1 MKTKF
6 LLMITVLAA
15 LGASAQ
21 TETKT
26 FTLRQSIDYALAN
39 NTSIKNATIDEY
51 ISKLKVDEYIGS
63 GLPQI
68 NASGSVTHSDPL
80 RRMFLGPNSLLTG
93 GANPDVIAI
102 PNVFQLKNSAE
113 GGINF
118 SQLLFSS
125 SYFVGL
131 KAAKT
136 YQELAVLSK
145 ENSKVQVIENVSK
158 AYSMA
163 LVNQERKN
171 LFDVNIAR
179 VDTLLKQTRALNKSG
194 FVEKIDVDRLEVTYN
209 NLITER
215 AKFDNMLILSNVLLK
230 YQMGMPV
237 GEQLEL
243 SDKLENLTLDQT
255 ISTSEK
261 IEYSNRVEHKLLKTQ
276 YNLDKLNYK
285 NNAYSFLPTLSF
297 GGNLGVFTQSTAF
310 DFHSKKHAWY
320 PYGNYSLNLNMPIF
334 SGFGRLKRTQQSKLS
349 MSKSENNLKQF
360 EQVVELQAKSSEI
373 NFKNSQQSLEV
384 QKRNMELAKEVARVS
399 QIKFTSGT
407 GSNIEVINAESSL
420 KESQINYYNALYD
433 ALVYKIEYDK
443 ALGNL
448 K

>member
-1 MKTKF
+1 MKNTF
-6 LLMITVLAA
+6 LLVLSLSVIWEAN
-15 LGASAQ
+15 AQ
-21 TETKT
+21 SEAKNY
-26 FTLRQSIDYALAN
+26 TLRQSIDYALVN
-39 NTSIKNATIDEY
+39 NVNIKNATIDEY

-68 NASGSVTHSDPL
+68 NAAGSVTHSDPL

-93 GANPDVIAI
+93 GANPDVVAI

-136 YQELAVLSK
+136 YQELTVLSK

-179 VDTLLKQTRALNKSG
+179 VDTLLKQTRALQKSG
-194 FVEKIDVDRLEVTYN
+194 FAEKIDVDRLEVTYN

-215 AKFDNMLILSNVLLK
+215 AKFDNMLFLSNVLLK

-237 GEQLEL
+237 NEQLIL
-243 SDKLENLTLDQT
+243 SEKLDNLTLDQT

-261 IEYSNRVEHKLLKTQ
+261 IEYNNRIEHKLLKAQ
-276 YNLDKLNYK
+276 YSLDKLNYK

-297 GGNLGVFTQSTAF
+297 GGNLGVFTQSTEF
-310 DFHSKKHAWY
+310 DFHSKGHAWY
-320 PYGNYSLNLNMPIF
+320 PYGNYSLNLNVPIF
-334 SGFGRLKRTQQSKLS
+334 SGFGRIKRTQQAKLS
-349 MSKSENNLKQF
+349 MNKSENNLKQF
-360 EQVVELQAKSSEI
+360 EQTVELQAKSSEI
-373 NFKNSQQSLEV
+373 NFKNSQQSLDV
-384 QKRNMELAKEVARVS
+384 QKRNMNLAKEIARVS
-399 QIKFTSGT
+399 QIKFASGV